1 MENLTLIIPAKE
13 EKDSLPL
20 VLSELK
26 NFNVKILIIL
36 KDTDTETINSI
47 KNFDC
52 KIIYQENY
60 GYGDA
65 LICGINNVTTDFFCI
80 FNADG
85 SFNPSELTNMYNL
98 VNKENADL
106 VFGSRYMKNS
116 GSDDDTI
123 VTLIGNKVFSFL
135 GNIFFSL
142 SISDILYTYVMG
154 DTKKVRELKLSS
166 TDFCFCVE
174 LPIKAKRF
182 NYKILSLPSFERPRI
197 AGGKKVNAIK
207 DGLLILFAMIRLFFK
222 K

>member
-142 SISDILYTYVMG
+142 RISDILYTYVMG
-154 DTKKVRELKLSS
+154 DTKKVRKLKLSS

-197 AGGKKVNAIK
+197 AGEKKVNAIK